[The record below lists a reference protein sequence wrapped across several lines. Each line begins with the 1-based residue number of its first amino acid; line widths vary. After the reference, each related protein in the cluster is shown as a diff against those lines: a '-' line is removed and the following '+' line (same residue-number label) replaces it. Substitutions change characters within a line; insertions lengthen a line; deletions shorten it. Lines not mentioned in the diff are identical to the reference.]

1 MGSSVIMSWITQV
14 KKYLTVGV
22 GSAITDFTVYGL
34 LIHFTGIP
42 PEGANLVSRPC
53 GGIFSFMGNKLWTF
67 ERTELAGTRRQFIRF
82 WIVWAV
88 SYVLSELLVWL
99 FHVHFVRD
107 PALPRFISSFL
118 YHLSR
123 TQVDMVQILPKILA
137 EGLIATGLFL
147 THRFW
152 TFRHH

>member
-34 LIHFTGIP
+34 LIHFTGLP

-53 GGIFSFMGNKLWTF
+53 GGLFSFMGNKLWTF
-67 ERTELAGTRRQFIRF
+67 ERTQLEGTRRQFIRF

-88 SYVLSELLVWL
+88 GYVVSELLVWL
-99 FHVHFVRD
+99 FHVYFVRN
-107 PALPRFISSFL
+107 PALPHFVSSFL
-118 YHLSR
+118 YHLSHTR
-123 TQVDMVQILPKILA
+123 VNMVQILPKILA